1 MKYKDT
7 CTLNH
12 VSPNDIR
19 LIEEWVKDQEWWFKD
34 TQKMIIACLAITI
47 NWKFYKTL
55 NVQLFLDKI
64 DYDLRIYKKHTRK
77 K

>member
-1 MKYKDT
+1 
-7 CTLNH
+7 
-12 VSPNDIR
+12 
-19 LIEEWVKDQEWWFKD
+19 
-34 TQKMIIACLAITI
+34 MIIACLAITV

-64 DYDLRIYKKHTRK
+64 DYDLRIYSKHTRK